1 MTCSRYNIS
10 MQSIFILSSLPFLQF
25 FNPLFLYR
33 LFSLRILNSA
43 IYTEFKYPSNFEFRA
58 DLYFPPGI

>member
-1 MTCSRYNIS
+1 

-25 FNPLFLYR
+25 LNPLSLYR

-43 IYTEFKYPSNFEFRA
+43 IYTEFKYHSNFEFRA